1 MKTLTIYQPF
11 AEAIVDGLKHYE
23 TRPRRT
29 SIRGRVAIHAGKKR
43 ISFDPFE
50 GQGVTLPAPDPLHY
64 GAVIGTVEIVDCV
77 PVEAVKDKLDLLDR
91 LLGDFRPGRFA
102 YVLKNPVKYDV
113 PVPARGRQGWWDW
126 ESPWKREPEA
136 AEQEKGGGG
145 G

>member
-1 MKTLTIYQPF
+1 M
-11 AEAIVDGLKHYE
+11 
-23 TRPRRT
+23 
-29 SIRGRVAIHAGKKR
+29 
-43 ISFDPFE
+43 
-50 GQGVTLPAPDPLHY
+50 TLPAPDPLHY

-126 ESPWKREPEA
+126 ESPWLREPEPWKREPEA